1 MYEPTER
8 VHPPVASTTFPP
20 SVLPSFRPTSINRT
34 RSSSFPGPPV
44 VPVAP
49 QQARPEAR
57 VGRVV
62 AVAAVDL
69 LVGGPLDVAGD
80 DQSLAVRE
88 PERIGYAVRQ
98 IRHAPRLPAR
108 DRQYPELGT
117 VLSGGDERERRAVG
131 GPARLAVGARALREP
146 AGLPGRHLGQP
157 DPRRA
162 AVVLEGVVG
171 DRVRDPSA
179 VGGELRIAHR
189 LQRDVVVER
198 DGALLSS

>member
-1 MYEPTER
+1 MGLAGGNALGPAAVVGQGHEEQ
-8 VHPPVASTTFPP
+8 
-20 SVLPSFRPTSINRT
+20 VLA
-34 RSSSFPGPPV
+34 FPGPPV

-98 IRHAPRLPAR
+98 IRHAPCLPAR

-131 GPARLAVGARALREP
+131 GPARLAVGAPAPPEP
-146 AGLPGRHLGQP
+146 AGAARAPPPPPKPPPGARC
-157 DPRRA
+157 
-162 AVVLEGVVG
+162 
-171 DRVRDPSA
+171 PS
-179 VGGELRIAHR
+179 
-189 LQRDVVVER
+189 
-198 DGALLSS
+198 